1 MSTSWSPMGERPSRQ
16 SPSSLNE
23 GLTSSVPEPRLGV
36 NWTACVR
43 TSVGRE
49 AAYVEQLKLP
59 DVGLRHRGK
68 NVQSDSG
75 SSDRGKSI
83 NSLVAYGSALYCGI
97 PVLSI
102 PDLDAEVLHLL
113 AVIEPFH
120 DDCVVKRYGL
130 GKLNFQRRIVRA
142 PVVRTRRCRD
152 PHPGRS

>member
-75 SSDRGKSI
+75 SSDRGESI
-83 NSLVAYGSALYCGI
+83 NSLVAYGSSLYG
-97 PVLSI
+97 VLPGPFS
-102 PDLDAEVLHLL
+102 PNPHAE
-113 AVIEPFH
+113 
-120 DDCVVKRYGL
+120 GL
-130 GKLNFQRRIVRA
+130 
-142 PVVRTRRCRD
+142 P
-152 PHPGRS
+152 P